1 MTPDMK
7 SNLNLPDGMVDTYPY
22 EIPDDFRPG
31 VTFSG
36 TFIVPFIANADN
48 LKLPADHP
56 NHEDKPKYAFSCAIP
71 YENRKT
77 MCREVQSIKFSCN
90 EEDYKYL
97 KSVYESLKFQSV
109 HLVCVPDAWANSD
122 TRYGVYY
129 RYVSNSIRR
138 FDGKPIAEKKG
149 G

>member
-7 SNLNLPDGMVDTYPY
+7 SNLNLPDGMVDAYPY

-71 YENRKT
+71 HENRKT

-138 FDGKPIAEKKG
+138 FDGKPITEKKG

>member
-7 SNLNLPDGMVDTYPY
+7 SNLNLPEGMVDTFPY
-22 EIPDDFRPG
+22 DIPDGFHPG
-31 VTFSG
+31 TTFSG
-36 TFIVPFIANADN
+36 VFITAFIANADN
-48 LKLPADHP
+48 LKLPPDHD

-71 YENRKT
+71 NENRKT
-77 MCREVQSIKFSCN
+77 MCRETQSIKFSCN

-97 KSVYESLKFQSV
+97 KSVNESLKFQPV
-109 HLVCVPDAWANSD
+109 HLVCVPDAWANSN
-122 TRYGVYY
+122 TRYGVFF

-138 FDGKPIAEKKG
+138 FDGKLITEKKG